1 VIVTR
6 MKVLVALSPGQVT
19 SRNCC
24 HLPAPSSSEA
34 SYSSPGMVC
43 RPDSQIT
50 MWNPTAKI

>member
-1 VIVTR
+1 MIVTR